1 MWTFNK
7 WDTNQESV
15 IGNNNDWE
23 GYAYYPFHSSDWGRF
38 NPVVVGEV
46 DENGVVRV
54 RSGGQRGLRESSLV
68 AKSSADVPL
77 SGAIIGNGSAENG
90 CLIFQD
96 WIHRKTRMKTFEGR
110 DEPENPTNGAEEV
123 GCGSEGFIG
132 EINNRLDIHHMDKEC
147 LKNEWTVCIPLVK
160 PPVTCQVA
168 DPKAVNNNCVHSN
181 NVNKEFGATS
191 LFQIEVVE
199 HTADKVRYTL
209 LTGRV
214 YAVY

>member
-1 MWTFNK
+1 MERFPQGSKISLDKFIFELPSEKSYAPEEAVCDDELAINGDAEYNEQKTTMIK
-7 WDTNQESV
+7 EDTL
-15 IGNNNDWE
+15 
-23 GYAYYPFHSSDWGRF
+23 SS
-38 NPVVVGEV
+38 E
-46 DENGVVRV
+46 
-54 RSGGQRGLRESSLV
+54 
-68 AKSSADVPL
+68 
-77 SGAIIGNGSAENG
+77 
-90 CLIFQD
+90 
-96 WIHRKTRMKTFEGR
+96 TFEGR

-132 EINNRLDIHHMDKEC
+132 EIKNRLDIHHMDKEC

-160 PPVTCQVA
+160 PPVKCQVA

-214 YAVY
+214 YAVYWCILVISHHIVFSIHIISYQPTKITA